1 MGTTGRKLRADAERS
16 IRTIMEA
23 AERVLS
29 ENPGATM
36 EQIAE
41 AAGVARTTIH
51 RRFASRE
58 ALIDIM
64 TVAAWREIAEAVDAA
79 RPSTAPP
86 QVAMYQATA
95 NVLRVKSGWRFALTN
110 RGPLSG
116 EAARIEADVIG
127 KCDLAIRRGQQEGAI
142 RPDADP
148 LWVRRVYLALLTEA
162 AHGPHPGHA
171 GPPAE
176 TPAET
181 DADID
186 ELATRVMDTL
196 IRGFGP
202 ARPEADRPRE
212 D

>member
-1 MGTTGRKLRADAERS
+1 
-16 IRTIMEA
+16 MEA

-41 AAGVARTTIH
+41 AAGVSRTTIH

-64 TVAAWREIAEAVDAA
+64 TVAAWKEIAEAVDAA
-79 RPSTAPP
+79 RPATAPP

-95 NVLRVKSGWRFALTN
+95 NVLRVKSGWRFALTGQ
-110 RGPLSG
+110 GPLSG
-116 EAARIEADVIG
+116 EQARAEAARIEADTIG
-127 KCDLAIRRGQQEGAI
+127 KCDVVIRRAQQEGVI

-162 AHGPHPGHA
+162 AHGAYSGHA
-171 GPPAE
+171 GAPGEAA
-176 TPAET
+176 PAET

-196 IRGFGP
+196 LRGLGP
-202 ARPEADRPRE
+202 GS
-212 D
+212 

>member
-1 MGTTGRKLRADAERS
+1 
-16 IRTIMEA
+16 MEA

-41 AAGVARTTIH
+41 AAGVSRTTIH

-64 TVAAWREIAEAVDAA
+64 TVAAWKEIAEAVDAA

-95 NVLRVKSGWRFALTN
+95 NVLRVKSGWRFALTSQ
-110 RGPLSG
+110 GPPSG
-116 EAARIEADVIG
+116 ERARAEAARIEADTIG
-127 KCDLAIRRGQQEGAI
+127 KCDIAIRRAQQEGVI

-162 AHGPHPGHA
+162 AHGAYA
-171 GPPAE
+171 GRAGAHGGAHGGAAPAE
-176 TPAET
+176 TE
-181 DADID
+181 ADID

-196 IRGFGP
+196 LRGVG
-202 ARPEADRPRE
+202 AGS
-212 D
+212 